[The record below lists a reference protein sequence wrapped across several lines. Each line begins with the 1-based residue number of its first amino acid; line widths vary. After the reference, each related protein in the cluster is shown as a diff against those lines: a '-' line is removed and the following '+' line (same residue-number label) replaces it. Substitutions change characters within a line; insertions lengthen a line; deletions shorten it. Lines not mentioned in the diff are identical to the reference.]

1 LVSIPSG
8 VPAAAA
14 VRCPLCDAEY
24 ALGEALAL
32 VPPEL
37 IPVSVPDRAGRP
49 AEDSSELP
57 PAAESE
63 TGAADAGPPGKPA
76 ADHAAEGEPTVVEQ
90 PVNGDEIAGEHE
102 DENEAAAAAAGTHPM
117 ASVTLKR
124 QRRAPSGLRRLI
136 ETLIGALVGF
146 LIAYYAWAICL
157 GPRRFQE
164 EVIQRF
170 GLPQLPFISAPTEP
184 PAK

>member
-1 LVSIPSG
+1 MISTCPNCQRLVSIPSG
-8 VPAAAA
+8 LSAAAA

-37 IPVSVPDRAGRP
+37 IPVSAPARPGRP
-49 AEDSSELP
+49 AEDASESPL
-57 PAAESE
+57 AAESE
-63 TGAADAGPPGKPA
+63 AGAGPPGKPA
-76 ADHAAEGEPTVVEQ
+76 ADHGPDHAAEGEQAVVEQ

-102 DENEAAAAAAGTHPM
+102 DENEAAGAAAGAHPM

-136 ETLIGALVGF
+136 ETLIGAPSASSSRTMPGRS
-146 LIAYYAWAICL
+146 AWVR
-157 GPRRFQE
+157 GGSR
-164 EVIQRF
+164 
-170 GLPQLPFISAPTEP
+170 
-184 PAK
+184 KK

>member
-1 LVSIPSG
+1 
-8 VPAAAA
+8 
-14 VRCPLCDAEY
+14 
-24 ALGEALAL
+24 
-32 VPPEL
+32 
-37 IPVSVPDRAGRP
+37 
-49 AEDSSELP
+49 
-57 PAAESE
+57 
-63 TGAADAGPPGKPA
+63 
-76 ADHAAEGEPTVVEQ
+76 
-90 PVNGDEIAGEHE
+90 
-102 DENEAAAAAAGTHPM
+102 M